1 MRDGQMVG
9 RHVEHVMGTVFSID
23 VRDPVSFAAVDGVVE
38 WLHWVDDTFSTYQDD
53 SEICRLDRGEIS
65 LEDCC
70 DEVVDI
76 MARCAMLERRSG
88 GAFSAHAGG
97 RIDPSGLVKG
107 WSIDVAAGMLTA
119 AGSSRH
125 AVNGGGDVRVV
136 GRPEPGRAWQI
147 GVADPLT
154 PGGLATVVSVV
165 DAAVAT
171 SGTAERGLHV
181 VDPTSG
187 EMATELASVT
197 VVGPDLG
204 LADAYATAA
213 MVKGRH
219 ARTWLEEQ
227 LGYEAFAVTAEGV
240 RWRTSGFDRWAAP
253 FTANSQPGHSPAPAW
268 WATIPS

>member
-9 RHVEHVMGTVFSID
+9 RHVEHVMGTVFSLD
-23 VRDPVSFAAVDGVVE
+23 VRDPVPLAAVDGVVE
-38 WLHWVDDTFSTYQDD
+38 WLHWVDATFSTYREG
-53 SEICRLDRGEIS
+53 SEICRLDRGELT
-65 LEDCC
+65 LEECC
-70 DEVVDI
+70 DEVVDVL
-76 MARCAMLERRSG
+76 ARCAMLERRSG
-88 GAFSAHAGG
+88 GAFSAHATGHL
-97 RIDPSGLVKG
+97 DPSGLVKG
-107 WSIDVAAGMLTA
+107 WSVEVAAAMLTD

-165 DAAVAT
+165 DGAVAT

-181 VDPTSG
+181 VDP
-187 EMATELASVT
+187 ATGATARELASVT

-213 MVKGRH
+213 MVKGRD
-219 ARTWLEEQ
+219 ARPWLEEQ
-227 LGYEAFAVTAEGV
+227 NGFEAFAVTADGL

-253 FTANSQPGHSPAPAW
+253 FTANSQADHSPTPAW